1 MKNITILLNR
11 VWFPADQS
19 SKVAK
24 AFIDALKEVPPDNT
38 IEKNLAIFVSS
49 EENGNILAYGI
60 GEIMGGKEKE
70 ALQRNIKQN
79 LFMASKVDGI
89 KYKSEVLL
97 DFREA
102 YKILGMTAPEEV

>member
-1 MKNITILLNR
+1 MTILLNR
-11 VWFPADQS
+11 VWFPADQA

-24 AFIDALKEVPPDNT
+24 VFIDALKEVPQDNT
-38 IEKNLAIFVSS
+38 IEKNLAIFVGSD
-49 EENGNILAYGI
+49 ENGIVLAYGV
-60 GEIMGGKEKE
+60 GEIMKGKEKE
-70 ALQRNIKQN
+70 ALQRNTQQN
-79 LFMASKVDGI
+79 LFIASKVDGI